1 VHKNIQNKISYD
13 LIAKKKQLS
22 EFLDRSPDDPGI
34 VHLYA
39 ANLRANKKHILPE
52 ILRQLVKEEDEAMEK
67 YTVKTEYANE
77 NNPPSNDA

>member
-22 EFLDRSPDDPGI
+22 EFWDRSPDDPGI

-39 ANLRANKKHILPE
+39 ANLRANKKHILP
-52 ILRQLVKEEDEAMEK
+52 
-67 YTVKTEYANE
+67 
-77 NNPPSNDA
+77 